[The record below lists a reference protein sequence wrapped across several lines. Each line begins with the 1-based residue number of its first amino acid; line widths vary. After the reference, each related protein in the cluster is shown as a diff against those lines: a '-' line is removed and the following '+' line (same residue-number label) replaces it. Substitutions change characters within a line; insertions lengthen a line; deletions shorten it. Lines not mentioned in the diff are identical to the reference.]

1 MTKDLVP
8 PHSLVPVMAAATPPT
23 TRLGDATPATN
34 ALAHCMVA
42 HLRLE
47 MIQEQNAQQ
56 TSKVDVAPF
65 VRGARATFRALETIP
80 QLRMTAG
87 FRVLVGAQQTAQ
99 LIGTCVR

>member
-23 TRLGDATPATN
+23 TRLGDATPATS
-34 ALAHCMVA
+34 ALAHYRVA

-56 TSKVDVAPF
+56 TFKVDVAPC
-65 VRGARATFRALETIP
+65 ALETIP
-80 QLRMTAG
+80 QLRVTAG
-87 FRVLVGAQQTAQ
+87 FPA
-99 LIGTCVR
+99 CY